1 MKNKVQLI
9 AIAII
14 SIIATITL
22 AFLDHNTFKQGA
34 FMGIGLIILF
44 ATLLF
49 LFLTINYFA
58 LAFFV
63 KRMLKYI
70 RKQ

>member
-1 MKNKVQLI
+1 MKNKIQLI

-14 SIIATITL
+14 SIITAVIL
-22 AFLDHNTFKQGA
+22 AFLDPNTFNDGVFVA
-34 FMGIGLIILF
+34 IGLIVLF
-44 ATLLF
+44 AVLLF

-58 LAFFV
+58 LSFFV